1 MVEKM
6 HSMGPTGRQN
16 SVLQHEGPMDLRVYS
31 ELRTV
36 QQLRHRGGG
45 MSEVLC
51 LWIEL
56 SWLLSFLCT

>member
-31 ELRTV
+31 ELHSSLGAEV
-36 QQLRHRGGG
+36 EACLRSCACG
-45 MSEVLC
+45 
-51 LWIEL
+51 
-56 SWLLSFLCT
+56 